1 MRCRLTRN
9 ILYLALFSWILPCTA
24 GLGAQQKAGLPGIGV
39 VKFLISSSAFKD
51 IDNAAAIRDL
61 VVRSIGAS
69 GKYNVVD
76 TTELDSL
83 IEQNNVS
90 VSKLYDPV
98 EMEKIPLTYVQFL
111 VTGFISLESKGYRIN
126 MYFLDLSKKEFLFNE
141 DVWVSS
147 EKENSIWFGV
157 RDFTRKFIERMES
170 VISEKDLKPE
180 EFFRVGDTGPAGG
193 IIFFAKGKYTDGWQY
208 LEAAP
213 PETEFRAVW
222 AVKMEDNTVVPALL
236 GTRGGVGTGFGNT
249 ELCVKDASMFKIENG
264 PAALACR
271 KLDFG
276 GYTDWFLPSK
286 DELMFM
292 YMNLASRGLGG
303 FRGEAYW
310 SSTESSY
317 DDAYFQSF
325 REGRQFYNGYKMMP
339 LYVRAIRAF

>member
-1 MRCRLTRN
+1 M
-9 ILYLALFSWILPCTA
+9 YLAVIWLAWILPGTVS
-24 GLGAQQKAGLPGIGV
+24 LDAQQKSGLPGIGV
-39 VKFLISSSAFKD
+39 VRFLISSGAFKD
-51 IDNAAAIRDL
+51 VDNAAVIREL
-61 VVRSIGAS
+61 VARSIGAY

-76 TTELDSL
+76 TAELDTL
-83 IEQNNVS
+83 IEENNVS
-90 VSKLYDPV
+90 IPKLYNLE
-98 EMEKIPLTYVQFL
+98 EMGKIPLTYVQFL

-126 MYFLDLSKKEFLFNE
+126 MYLLDLSKKEFLFNE
-141 DVWVSS
+141 EAWVSS

-157 RDFTRKFIERMES
+157 RDFTQKFIERMDSAIS
-170 VISEKDLKPE
+170 VNDLKPE
-180 EFFRVGDTGPAGG
+180 EFFRIGDTGPAGG
-193 IIFFAKGKYTDGWQY
+193 IIFYAKAKYVDGWQY

-222 AVKMEDNTVVPALL
+222 AVKMENNTVVPALL
-236 GTRGGVGTGFGNT
+236 GTRGGVGSGFGNT
-249 ELCVKDASMFKIENG
+249 ELCVKDASMFKLENG

-303 FRGEAYW
+303 FHGEPYW

-317 DDAYFQSF
+317 DNAYFQSF
-325 REGRQFYNGYKMMP
+325 REGRQFYNGYKLMP